1 MAKKVKCTTGDVFAI
16 PVSDTEFIFGRVL
29 FELHRSIF

>member
-16 PVSDTEFIFGRVL
+16 PVSDMEKLIVKIKIGL
-29 FELHRSIF
+29 